1 MAASILG
8 LDDVCMVFHSLST
21 EPLAWTGAYRH
32 SGREL
37 DRLTNTVDSRLDN

>member
-1 MAASILG
+1 MQECVDDERDMAAGILG

-21 EPLAWTGAYRH
+21 EPIAWTGAYRH

-37 DRLTNTVDSRLDN
+37 D